1 MAPRSGSDDRRP
13 RQRGLDVA
21 DAAGRADRRRAAT
34 SRRGRRCVRGAAG
47 RAAQRTCAGRPLGV
61 DPRGR
66 LSGALDP
73 GRAPAALAEMA
84 LALVAAAPP
93 DAAVQAA
100 AVRLLDPGQRVD
112 ELATALGFSERQL
125 RRRFLAAVGYGPQTL
140 QRVLRL
146 RRFLASAGSSS
157 MGWPRSPRAPGMPIR
172 RNCAGMPGADRL
184 DPGQLV
190 GPPMG
195 PAAPD
200 RVQIVD
206 NRGRRAYGDSRARRH
221 TSLEHPWASRAPRRF
236 LRSRRLPQRSSA
248 PPHVRA

>member
-1 MAPRSGSDDRRP
+1 MIAGPDSEAWTSRTRP
-13 RQRGLDVA
+13 GELIVGARLLPGAGGAAFGVPLAELRNARVPA
-21 DAAGRADRRRAAT
+21 DA
-34 SRRGRRCVRGAAG
+34 
-47 RAAQRTCAGRPLGV
+47 LGV

-125 RRRFLAAVGYGPQTL
+125 RRRFLAAVGYGPKTL

-146 RRFLASAGSSS
+146 RRFLASAGSSFDGLAAVAAS
-157 MGWPRSPRAPGMPIR
+157 AGYADQAHLARECRALTG
-172 RNCAGMPGADRL
+172 L
-184 DPGQLV
+184 TPGQLV

-195 PAAPD
+195 AGGA
-200 RVQIVD
+200 
-206 NRGRRAYGDSRARRH
+206 
-221 TSLEHPWASRAPRRF
+221 
-236 LRSRRLPQRSSA
+236 
-248 PPHVRA
+248 